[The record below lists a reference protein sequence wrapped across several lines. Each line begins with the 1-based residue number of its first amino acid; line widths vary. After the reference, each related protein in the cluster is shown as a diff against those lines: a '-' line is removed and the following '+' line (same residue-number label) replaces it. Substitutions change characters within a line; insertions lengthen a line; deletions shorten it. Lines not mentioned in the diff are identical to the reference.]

1 MRVLEFV
8 DTHAPYLTMQSTVQD
23 AVDKLDL
30 YKATVLPVLNDDGAV
45 VGLITERQVFE
56 VLYAEWQ
63 LAAQQVPLP
72 QLAPFRAHAHARK
85 DTPITQWMT
94 PDPPVLSEHA
104 PIEEAV
110 ALMLQ
115 YGLDA
120 LPVQGEGKFI
130 GTIRMVDCCQALLE
144 DTQTEL

>member
-8 DTHAPYLTMQSTVQD
+8 DTHAPYLTTQSTVQD

-63 LAAQQVPLP
+63 VAAQQVPLP
-72 QLAPFRAHAHARK
+72 QLEPFRAYAHARK

-115 YGLDA
+115 YGLDT